1 MKKLG
6 FGMMRLPTVDP
17 KATEQIDLPQVCGM
31 VDTFLARGYT
41 YFDTAYFY
49 HASARSG
56 TPWSSATAGR
66 VSFWPTSCP

>member
-17 KATEQIDLPQVCGM
+17 KATEQIDLPQVCDM

-49 HASARSG
+49 HGGKSE
-56 TPWSSATAGR
+56 
-66 VSFWPTSCP
+66 